1 MWYVKS
7 NFKSFRTT
15 TTVCRLSRVTWSSNW
30 SWQWQHPT
38 RSLVKRLVA
47 RAREMREIWEFCPPQ
62 AILCKWRLTMKW
74 KSSVTTW
81 EAGPTFVQRGF
92 YEDDNYDQRTVHI
105 RAGRESFMS
114 WVWGSV
120 FGLLDENNF
129 LVTDFQLEPSRSQV
143 VFHGYYYC
151 RYSGKRRTFKSTF
164 QFSATSFY
172 VRVRAEE
179 KFVNGTEAG
188 FRESCFQKP
197 DPTGWLQHWDDQ
209 FHDPPFIQS
218 TLDYLTQEVWS

>member
-1 MWYVKS
+1 MK
-7 NFKSFRTT
+7 TLQET
-15 TTVCRLSRVTWSSNW
+15 
-30 SWQWQHPT
+30 
-38 RSLVKRLVA
+38 
-47 RAREMREIWEFCPPQ
+47 
-62 AILCKWRLTMKW
+62 AILTVLKFGIPFTETLPPLLQIAVNVVDRRLRRSCTGTDYYEHYRVQEWRLHLNISW
-74 KSSVTTW
+74 NHGTW
-81 EAGPTFVQRGF
+81 TFVQRGF

-172 VRVRAEE
+172 VSVRAEE

>member
-1 MWYVKS
+1 MK
-7 NFKSFRTT
+7 TLQET
-15 TTVCRLSRVTWSSNW
+15 
-30 SWQWQHPT
+30 
-38 RSLVKRLVA
+38 
-47 RAREMREIWEFCPPQ
+47 
-62 AILCKWRLTMKW
+62 AILTVLKFGIPFTETLPPLLQIAVNAVDRRLRRSCTGTDYYEHYRVQEWRLNLNISW
-74 KSSVTTW
+74 NHGTW
-81 EAGPTFVQRGF
+81 TFVQRGF

-114 WVWGSV
+114 WVWGRV

-129 LVTDFQLEPSRSQV
+129 LVTDIQLEPSRSQV

-172 VRVRAEE
+172 VSVRAEE

-209 FHDPPFIQS
+209 IHDPPFIQS